1 MYHFFVSPK
10 QIGEEE
16 IRITGPDV
24 NHIGNVLRMRPG
36 EKICVSDGQ
45 DADYYCII
53 DKITQEQVTARIVN
67 RTEESRELPSRIW
80 LFQGLPKGDKM
91 ELIIQKAV
99 ELGVYAIVPVAMKR
113 SVVKLDEKKAAAKK
127 KRWESISE
135 SAAKQSGRR
144 TVPLIG
150 EVTDLKGA
158 LKLAADMERKLLP
171 YENESGMEGA
181 KAAIK
186 SCGVGESI
194 AVLIGPEGGFEPG
207 EVGMAQEAG
216 FTPISLGK
224 RILRTETA
232 GLCVLSLLMFQLE
245 GQADSCA
252 VRFVFR

>member
-1 MYHFFVSPK
+1 MYHFFVSPE
-10 QIGEEE
+10 QIGEDE

-45 DADYYCII
+45 NADYYCII
-53 DKITQEQVTARIVN
+53 DQITSEQVTARIGS
-67 RTEESRELPSRIW
+67 RTEESRELPARIW

-99 ELGVYAIVPVAMKR
+99 ELGVYAVVPVAMKR

-135 SAAKQSGRR
+135 SAAKQSGRQ

-150 EVTDLKGA
+150 DVTDFMGA

-171 YENESGMEGA
+171 YENETGMEGA
-181 KAAIK
+181 RKAIE
-186 SCGVGESI
+186 SCCAGDRI
-194 AVLIGPEGGFEPG
+194 AVLIGPEGGFDPAE
-207 EVGMAQEAG
+207 AALAKEAG
-216 FTPISLGK
+216 FVPLSLGK

-232 GLCVLSLLMFQLE
+232 GLCVLSVLMFRLE
-245 GQADSCA
+245 ILP
-252 VRFVFR
+252 V